1 MVRLE
6 CGLDTETAIFAACT
20 NLPVLLG
27 KSG

>member
-1 MVRLE
+1 MAHLE
-6 CGLDTETAIFAACT
+6 CCLDTETAIFAACT